1 MGINANISTE
11 NIKRNSQRRFNLA
24 YILKGYGACI
34 PVIDG
39 VKHPELMFGYT
50 SENDAKAALNLI
62 KMALEETNGDIARAK
77 SYITNAMQN
86 AAKVD
91 DDDEDEEV
99 IIVVEI

>member
-62 KMALEETNGDIARAK
+62 KMALEETNGDIAKAK

-91 DDDEDEEV
+91 DDDDEEEV

>member
-50 SENDAKAALNLI
+50 SESDAKAALNLI
-62 KMALEETNGDIARAK
+62 KMALEETNGDITKAK

-91 DDDEDEEV
+91 DDDDEEEV